1 MSLAPPPS
9 LLLLINTAVDALNY
23 LVPPSSSSLPVDAY
37 NKVAESKSDPWGK
50 KFFPGGHW
58 KMEDTFHVSQM
69 MPVLHYTM
77 GGLNIDADSRV
88 LDEQTKAIPGLF
100 ASGEGQHRFPVSS
113 AASSPAVLAVADASP
128 SFLITVAGGVHG
140 ANRLGGPSLLVSLS
154 GCRYSI
160 KDIKDLRKISLVM
173 DIVREARCRD
183 DV

>member
-1 MSLAPPPS
+1 
-9 LLLLINTAVDALNY
+9 LINTAVDALNY

-140 ANRLGGPSLLVSLS
+140 ANRLGGSSLLVSLS

-173 DIVREARCRD
+173 DIAREARCRD